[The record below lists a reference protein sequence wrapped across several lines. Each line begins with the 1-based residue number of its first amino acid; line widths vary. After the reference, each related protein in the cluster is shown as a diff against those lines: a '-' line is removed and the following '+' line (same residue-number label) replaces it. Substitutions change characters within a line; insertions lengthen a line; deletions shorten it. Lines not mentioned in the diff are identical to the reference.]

1 MKRGLFALAAIL
13 AAWALP
19 ATAQLSMVVNFSA
32 GGPSDIVAR
41 LMQNDMA
48 AALGQPVVV
57 RNVTGA
63 GGTIGTAE
71 VARARPDGQTILL
84 SPIGPVA
91 IQPHFRSNLSYRL
104 ENLAAICQVADSP
117 VIMMTP
123 KTSGMRRVSDVVS
136 RARAENGGMPFAS
149 TGAGSIP
156 HISMVALMRVA
167 NIQMNHVPFRGS
179 GEVMLAFQQ
188 GQLQLFTDQTL
199 LIRQYDLHPIAF
211 LTERRN
217 PEFPDVPTMRE
228 EGYDLVYTIW
238 SGLYA
243 PAGTPEPVMAR
254 LEAACEKAVTTAG
267 FIEGMKRV
275 AQPILY
281 RNRAE
286 FAAFSAAE
294 SEKFR
299 SLIAATGL
307 RSAE

>member
-1 MKRGLFALAAIL
+1 MKRWLVTLVALAWG
-13 AAWALP
+13 WALP
-19 ATAQLSMVVNFSA
+19 ATAQISMVVNFSA

-63 GGTIGTAE
+63 GGTIGT
-71 VARARPDGQTILL
+71 RPDGQTILL

-91 IQPHFRSNLSYRL
+91 IQPHFRSNLSYKL

-123 KTSGMRRVSDVVS
+123 KNSGLRRVADVIA
-136 RARAENGGMPFAS
+136 RAKAENGGMPFAS

-156 HISMVALMRVA
+156 HISMVALMRAA

-211 LTERRN
+211 LTAARN
-217 PEFPDVPTMRE
+217 PEFPEVPTMRE
-228 EGYDLVYTIW
+228 EGHH
-238 SGLYA
+238 
-243 PAGTPEPVMAR
+243 
-254 LEAACEKAVTTAG
+254 
-267 FIEGMKRV
+267 
-275 AQPILY
+275 
-281 RNRAE
+281 
-286 FAAFSAAE
+286 
-294 SEKFR
+294 
-299 SLIAATGL
+299 
-307 RSAE
+307 